1 LRENE
6 LNVFSGENLNRNA
19 GANISETIN
28 KTLDRSQ
35 NLILFC
41 TNEAIQS
48 QWVKSEYQTF
58 YEKKYL
64 QNREKNR
71 FFILTAKDFNTNLL
85 PIELRNIQATDSIE
99 NIIHALKELTSERKY
114 KKNKLIIQEALFSLQ
129 NANYVGYFDA
139 MDLIVPL
146 SLEITYQVH
155 KKRVIMGQTPV
166 DFDQELEIFAREV
179 QNTLVQFKQRFQE
192 ATEAEIPDLISILDS
207 HYDQIPSHQKGTFN
221 QLKSEFSDRPNN
233 FTLSSWKTKMIVL
246 IGMFN
251 FDIDLSKLAVKTQ
264 PTADSIDE
272 EINQIKKLFVQTDK
286 NLFFRAISDFIQKY
300 NLSEA
305 EHDLLNLQADYQI
318 FQREERNGVLSSQE
332 AGQKNAQLG
341 VRILNLIDNLAT
353 SAWSQDPADGW

>member
-1 LRENE
+1 
-6 LNVFSGENLNRNA
+6 
-19 GANISETIN
+19 
-28 KTLDRSQ
+28 
-35 NLILFC
+35 
-41 TNEAIQS
+41 
-48 QWVKSEYQTF
+48 
-58 YEKKYL
+58 
-64 QNREKNR
+64 
-71 FFILTAKDFNTNLL
+71 
-85 PIELRNIQATDSIE
+85 
-99 NIIHALKELTSERKY
+99 
-114 KKNKLIIQEALFSLQ
+114 
-129 NANYVGYFDA
+129 
-139 MDLIVPL
+139 
-146 SLEITYQVH
+146 
-155 KKRVIMGQTPV
+155 
-166 DFDQELEIFAREV
+166 
-179 QNTLVQFKQRFQE
+179 
-192 ATEAEIPDLISILDS
+192 
-207 HYDQIPSHQKGTFN
+207 
-221 QLKSEFSDRPNN
+221 
-233 FTLSSWKTKMIVL
+233 MIVL